1 MQELSLQ
8 PANQN
13 APPVAMMLGRAGTAH
28 WSASFEFQASPM
40 RLVVD
45 VACRISQPPGF
56 VGSSYR
62 IAAAPDDSHRFQ
74 DRIELARNGNK
85 AVFASAEQCDA
96 SRSLD
101 DLYEFVI
108 SALSQKPPATLRW
121 KYIIAI
127 ETDDRESS
135 VDKKTG
141 RE

>member
-8 PANQN
+8 RVNQN
-13 APPVAMMLGRAGTAH
+13 APPLAMMLGSAGTAH
-28 WSASFEFQASPM
+28 WSASFEFEASPM

-45 VACRISQPPGF
+45 VACRISQPPAF
-56 VGSSYR
+56 VGSRYR
-62 IAAAPDDSHRFQ
+62 IAAPVDSHRFQ
-74 DRIELARNGNK
+74 DPIELARNGNK
-85 AVFASAEQCDA
+85 TVIASAEKCDA

-101 DLYEFVI
+101 DSHELVI
-108 SALSQKPPATLRW
+108 SPLSQKPPATLRW

-127 ETDDRESS
+127 KTDDRESS